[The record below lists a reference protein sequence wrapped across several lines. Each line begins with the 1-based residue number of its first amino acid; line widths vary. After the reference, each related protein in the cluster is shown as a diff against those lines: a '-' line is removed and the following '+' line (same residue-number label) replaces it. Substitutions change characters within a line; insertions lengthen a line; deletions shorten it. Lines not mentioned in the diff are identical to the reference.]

1 MGLRI
6 VYGKSGAGKSEYI
19 FNEIKNKI
27 NGNEKIYII
36 TPEQFSFIAEKK
48 LLETVKNTSVIN
60 AEVLTFERMAYRV
73 MNEVG
78 GVTKTNLTESG
89 KIMLLYNIIDAQKD
103 NLKFLGKTDKNL
115 EVVSKSITEFKK
127 HNINVENLEETIK
140 IVQDKYLENKLQDI
154 YLLYKNYQE
163 KIKNNYI
170 DENDVLTILANQLEK
185 TNMFKDTLIYIDEFA
200 GFTPQEYAIIKKLL
214 ECAKNI
220 TITMCTDSIV
230 ESNLPETDIFY
241 SNKKTITKLLKI
253 ADEQEITPIYLD
265 KQYRFKREE
274 LKHLEENLYSVPYK
288 KYEKDV
294 NNINLF
300 LALNQYSEIENTAK
314 EIIKLVRDENYR
326 YNEIAIITKNIEQ
339 YSSIIKAVFN
349 KYEIPVFIDEKK
361 ELSQNILVQYII
373 ALLEIFAKN
382 WSYDSVINYIK
393 IILY

>member
-1 MGLRI
+1 MSLKI
-6 VYGKSGAGKSEYI
+6 VYGKSGSGKSEYI
-19 FNEIKNKI
+19 FNEIKNKT

-36 TPEQFSFIAEKK
+36 TPEQFSFTAEKK

-89 KIMLLYNIIDAQKD
+89 KIMLLYNIIDSQKN

-170 DENDVLTILANQLEK
+170 DENDVLTILVNQLDK

-200 GFTPQEYAIIKKLL
+200 GFTPQEYVQ
-214 ECAKNI
+214 
-220 TITMCTDSIV
+220 IV
-230 ESNLPETDIFY
+230 
-241 SNKKTITKLLKI
+241 
-253 ADEQEITPIYLD
+253 
-265 KQYRFKREE
+265 
-274 LKHLEENLYSVPYK
+274 
-288 KYEKDV
+288 
-294 NNINLF
+294 
-300 LALNQYSEIENTAK
+300 
-314 EIIKLVRDENYR
+314 
-326 YNEIAIITKNIEQ
+326 
-339 YSSIIKAVFN
+339 
-349 KYEIPVFIDEKK
+349 
-361 ELSQNILVQYII
+361 
-373 ALLEIFAKN
+373 
-382 WSYDSVINYIK
+382 
-393 IILY
+393 